1 MKKYYPSMDHEIVK
15 EMFRKKLMPETY
27 QAVADILDFQ
37 YTGDV
42 GYNPGSQMVQIAGIS
57 LLDDLDHYCKER
69 LHTKHYMR
77 YMDDILIIHHNK
89 EELEAILEE
98 IKMQLDE
105 IGFRVHEEK
114 THITPLSKGFL
125 WLGFEYRITD
135 TGKVIMT
142 LNSANIK
149 HERRK
154 LRKLV
159 KLAKEGRIT
168 KAKVDECYKSWKA
181 NASKGN
187 SYKLIQR
194 MDEYYAK
201 LWEETADEN

>member
-1 MKKYYPSMDHEIVK
+1 
-15 EMFRKKLMPETY
+15 
-27 QAVADILDFQ
+27 
-37 YTGDV
+37 
-42 GYNPGSQMVQIAGIS
+42 
-57 LLDDLDHYCKER
+57 
-69 LHTKHYMR
+69 
-77 YMDDILIIHHNK
+77 MDDILIIHHNK

>member
-1 MKKYYPSMDHEIVK
+1 M
-15 EMFRKKLMPETY
+15 
-27 QAVADILDFQ
+27 AVN
-37 YTGDV
+37 V
-42 GYNPGSQMVQIAGIS
+42 GQRNVPDTPANRQ
-57 LLDDLDHYCKER
+57 
-69 LHTKHYMR
+69 
-77 YMDDILIIHHNK
+77 
-89 EELEAILEE
+89 LEACQKAMDLAIHT
-98 IKMQLDE
+98 IQICKNKN
-105 IGFRVHEEK
+105 IEEK

-149 HERRK
+149 HERKK

-194 MDEYYAK
+194 MDDYYAN
-201 LWEETADEN
+201 LWEETAYEN

>member
-1 MKKYYPSMDHEIVK
+1 M
-15 EMFRKKLMPETY
+15 
-27 QAVADILDFQ
+27 
-37 YTGDV
+37 
-42 GYNPGSQMVQIAGIS
+42 
-57 LLDDLDHYCKER
+57 
-69 LHTKHYMR
+69 
-77 YMDDILIIHHNK
+77 
-89 EELEAILEE
+89 
-98 IKMQLDE
+98 
-105 IGFRVHEEK
+105 
-114 THITPLSKGFL
+114 SKGFL

-149 HERRK
+149 HERKK

-194 MDEYYAK
+194 MDDYYAN
-201 LWEETADEN
+201 LWEETAYEN